1 MAVDFSSN
9 WASEIADVTESAE
22 YQTCEIRIDW
32 NPETVL
38 AYDYTTAEQFVV
50 EKAVSTAA
58 LNATSKFHTL
68 QAVLSDPNST
78 PEQEAEATENYD
90 EAVDLLILETGLEDV
105 EEVTVSTNPPVGVDG
120 DLWVRIVDG
129 KGVVMVY
136 DSGWALL
143 PVNSTVY
150 SGQARFIPVRA
161 GVWQGG
167 EAQLNATTIRAVR
180 FQLPRSAMGTRI
192 HSGAIVTITSA
203 PFNGNLEGRTAKVND
218 DFQGSTT
225 ATRTFHAMMDADSED
240 SDG

>member
-9 WASEIADVTESAE
+9 WADEISAVTESAD
-22 YQTCEIRIDW
+22 YQTCEIQVDW
-32 NPETVL
+32 DPEVL
-38 AYDYTTAEQFVV
+38 VAYDYQTGIQYTVTQE
-50 EKAVSTAA
+50 VSTAA
-58 LNATSKFHTL
+58 LNTTSKFHAL

-90 EAVDLLILETGLEDV
+90 EAVDLLILATGLEDV
-105 EEVTVSTNPPVGVDG
+105 EEVTVSTTPPVGVDG
-120 DLWVRIVDG
+120 DLWVRSVDG
-129 KGVVMVY
+129 KGVVMVF
-136 DSGWALL
+136 DSGWELL

-180 FQLPRSAMGTRI
+180 FQLPRSAMDTRI
-192 HSGAIVTITSA
+192 HAGAIVTITSA

-225 ATRTFHAMMDADSED
+225 ATRTFHATMDADSED
-240 SDG
+240 S